1 MPYINC
7 IIPRLYT
14 YSAINCEDK
23 VQLSKCSAVRRNQTT
38 ALILSLYFWRIQS
51 KEEDRTTALIGKQ
64 RSCDFGARRVN
75 MIRPSCCEEGK
86 HDPSWKKSTWSN
98 QGGETWLVNLN
109 AYVLMSRVN
118 MIRQKVQLW
127 QQVSNEL
134 KWWKM
139 NYDRSWQLSR
149 FFPIPTSEVA
159 CVILKCT
166 LVNMYFPSWLRPLQ
180 QCATWRIPTL
190 SFCTYVV

>member
-1 MPYINC
+1 MF
-7 IIPRLYT
+7 T

-38 ALILSLYFWRIQS
+38 AFILSLYFWRIQS

-86 HDPSWKKSTWSN
+86 HDPSWKKSTWR
-98 QGGETWLVNLN
+98 G
-109 AYVLMSRVN
+109 N
-118 MIRQKVQLW
+118 MTRQSCRIRSDDQSKHDSTKGTLW

-134 KWWKM
+134 M
-139 NYDRSWQLSR
+139 MEDELWQIMAAFP
-149 FFPIPTSEVA
+149 FFPYSYEWVSQ
-159 CVILKCT
+159 CHLK
-166 LVNMYFPSWLRPLQ
+166 MH
-180 QCATWRIPTL
+180 IGE
-190 SFCTYVV
+190 YVFSLMA